1 MTADDVLE
9 GVTRYAKDVAILK
22 TQRDKGM
29 KLARDLG
36 KSVKEI
42 ADAALMSRQGATKVL
57 ARMLDNSVDKEH
69 N

>member
-22 TQRDKGM
+22 TERDKGM

-57 ARMLDNSVDKEH
+57 ARMIDNSVDKD
-69 N
+69 